1 MGFKT
6 LHPDNSIYQVRMA
19 VHTGGPL
26 AEAERKQLTSEAKKG
41 WLNILPSVEVAQVIN
56 VQLQANDPAVLQ
68 QKPVMALAPTVY
80 GQYGMDGTPILQME
94 LKNNTVALMSTR
106 YSRWDAVSGKFYK
119 LLTMLGRV
127 VPEGH
132 PFRKVSSVELTYID
146 RLGWE
151 GERHGIQAEQAVQEK
166 YLPEDRKPEEMWH
179 SEQGWTTKEPD
190 GVNIMEKWNVARVN
204 RPVHGG
210 EEAWLQLITTAVWGF
225 GNSPGNSAFDLH
237 TGYSNLQAIDT
248 PPTGKTV
255 GEILHRRAKRLY
267 GAIVTPAIAKQVGL
281 NDPERS

>member
-26 AEAERKQLTSEAKKG
+26 AETERKQLTSEAQKG
-41 WLNILPSVEVAQVIN
+41 WLNILPRVDVAQVIN

-68 QKPVMALAPTVY
+68 QQPVMALAPTVY
-80 GQYGMDGTPILQME
+80 GQYGMDGTPILRME
-94 LKNNTVALMSTR
+94 LNNNTVALTSTR

-151 GERHGIQAEQAVQEK
+151 GEWHGIQAEQAVQEK

-179 SEQGWTTKEPD
+179 CEQGWTTKEPD

-204 RPVHGG
+204 RPGHGG
-210 EEAWLQLITTAVWGF
+210 RRLGCSSSQPQCGASGIAQETSHSTSTRGTLTSTQL
-225 GNSPGNSAFDLH
+225 
-237 TGYSNLQAIDT
+237 T
-248 PPTGKTV
+248 PR
-255 GEILHRRAKRLY
+255 RRAK
-267 GAIVTPAIAKQVGL
+267 PWAKSCTDAPSGCTE
-281 NDPERS
+281 PS